1 MFRYS
6 FDVFDTLLTRT
17 LLSPLDVFRCVQHRL
32 LSNKCS
38 YADIPEE
45 IIKSFVPARIWMEF
59 KARRQSSREDEPL
72 SEIYALFVREFALA
86 PVVADAL
93 LEAELA
99 VERLCSV
106 PVGHNC
112 RKVSRL
118 RETSPSMIYVSDMYL
133 PPAFIKE
140 LLERHGLWLEGDS
153 LYVSGS
159 IGFTKGHGSLYRH
172 ILDREGVAAADPSI
186 HCGDTTCRGPF
197 GKAYRAGDIEA
208 VSFQPETMTFPA
220 TP

>member
-6 FDVFDTLLTRT
+6 FDVSDTLRTRT
-17 LLSPLDVFRCVQHRL
+17 LLSPLDVFRSVQHRL

-38 YADIPEE
+38 YADIPEG

-59 KARRQSSREDEPL
+59 KARRQSSRETMRLFWVSP
-72 SEIYALFVREFALA
+72 LFVREFALA
-86 PVVADAL
+86 PGRLCCLV
-93 LEAELA
+93 EPELA

-118 RETSPSMIYVSDMYL
+118 RETSPSMDDVSEMQT

-140 LLERHGLWLEGDS
+140 LLETSWSLAGRRQPLCLRLDRLYQRGHGKSYRH
-153 LYVSGS
+153 SGS
-159 IGFTKGHGSLYRH
+159 RGRQLPPLH
-172 ILDREGVAAADPSI
+172 DPECADK
-186 HCGDTTCRGPF
+186 DCRGPW
-197 GKAYRAGDIEA
+197 
-208 VSFQPETMTFPA
+208 
-220 TP
+220 